1 VKEKTSCD
9 RIKITITGGFV
20 MAGKTEMK
28 HYSIAIKQQAV
39 KLHIEDGLT
48 FRQVTTLLGITDRD
62 RVKKWCAMYRK
73 SGMPGLLRPKGRPRK
88 CRQSEVEQLEDEV
101 KRLRMEND
109 LLRNFR
115 YEAERR

>member
-1 VKEKTSCD
+1 MSG
-9 RIKITITGGFV
+9 KIG
-20 MAGKTEMK
+20 MK
-28 HYSIAIKQQAV
+28 HYSIDIKQQAV

-48 FRQVTTLLGITDRD
+48 IRQVTTLLGIVDKD

-73 SGMPGLLRPKGRPRK
+73 DGMPGLLRPKGRPRK
-88 CRQSEVEQLEDEV
+88 RKQSDPEHLEDEL

>member
-1 VKEKTSCD
+1 
-9 RIKITITGGFV
+9 
-20 MAGKTEMK
+20 MAGKIGMK

-48 FRQVTTLLGITDRD
+48 IRQITTLLGITDKD

-73 SGMPGLLRPKGRPRK
+73 DGMPGLLRPKGRPRK
-88 CRQSEVEQLEDEV
+88 CRQSNPEHLDDEL
-101 KRLRMEND
+101 KRLRMENV